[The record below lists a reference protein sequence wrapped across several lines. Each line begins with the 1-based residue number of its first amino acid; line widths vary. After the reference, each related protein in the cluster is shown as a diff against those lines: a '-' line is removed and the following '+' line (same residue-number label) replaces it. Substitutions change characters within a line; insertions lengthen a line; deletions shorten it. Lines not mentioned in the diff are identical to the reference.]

1 MKINTTIEV
10 THTDEG
16 SLVSALFQVINSIV
30 TREIEDLELMD
41 GTYKVGDADLTIEVE
56 DPDDDD
62 DDDCETH
69 YDDYINEHNTKPH
82 VTLQHAH

>member
-56 DPDDDD
+56 DHD
-62 DDDCETH
+62 DDDCETN
-69 YDDYINEHNTKPH
+69 YDDYINEHNTKPN
-82 VTLQHAH
+82 VTLHHAH